1 MMFPIHFH
9 LFQILFTILTI
20 ISIGIMVLR
29 YKNRKT
35 TFLTLILWTLVWIA
49 LLIFAFMPQLS
60 DKIAHHFGIGQG
72 VNLLFAIAIIGCFYL
87 IFHLYDKVDK
97 QEQNI
102 NRLVKEL
109 AIKNEIITKI
119 EEIEEKEEEKNE

>member
-1 MMFPIHFH
+1 MMFEIHFH

-20 ISIGIMVLR
+20 ISIAIMVLR
-29 YKNRKT
+29 YKSRKT
-35 TFLTLILWTLVWIA
+35 TLITLILWVLVWLA
-49 LLIFAFMPQLS
+49 LLVFAFMPQLS
-60 DKIAHHFGIGQG
+60 DRIAHHFGIGQG

-109 AIKNEIITKI
+109 AIKNEIITNL
-119 EEIEEKEEEKNE
+119 EEIEDEDKKE

>member
-1 MMFPIHFH
+1 
-9 LFQILFTILTI
+9 
-20 ISIGIMVLR
+20 MVLR
-29 YKNRKT
+29 YKQHKT
-35 TFLTLILWTLVWIA
+35 TMLTLILWTIVWIV

-60 DKIAHHFGIGQG
+60 DRLAHHFGIGQG

-119 EEIEEKEEEKNE
+119 EEIEDNEDKKIK

>member
-1 MMFPIHFH
+1 MFEIHIH

-20 ISIGIMVLR
+20 ISLGIMVLR
-29 YKNRKT
+29 YKQHKT
-35 TFLTLILWTLVWIA
+35 TMLTLILWTIVWIV

-60 DKIAHHFGIGQG
+60 DRLAHHFGIGQG

-119 EEIEEKEEEKNE
+119 EEIEDNEDKKIK

>member
-1 MMFPIHFH
+1 MFEIHIH

-29 YKNRKT
+29 YKQHKT
-35 TFLTLILWTLVWIA
+35 TMLTLILWTIVWIV

-60 DKIAHHFGIGQG
+60 DKVAHHFGIGQG

-102 NRLVKEL
+102 NKLVKEL

-119 EEIEEKEEEKNE
+119 EEIEDNEDKKIK

>member
-1 MMFPIHFH
+1 MFEIHIH

-29 YKNRKT
+29 YKQHKT
-35 TFLTLILWTLVWIA
+35 TMLTLILWTIVWIV

-60 DKIAHHFGIGQG
+60 DRLAHHFGIGQG

-119 EEIEEKEEEKNE
+119 EEIEDNEDKKIK